1 MTNWIEHGLN
11 QCSLF
16 LLLSIVLSL
25 CILLQQQGTMGMAIV
40 VPVVALV
47 AASALPVVQNPQTT
61 GEMKLEDGGR
71 DDLSCSFFFEDVHTL
86 CFGLCRCYPFM
97 NHDAC
102 VQQNGD
108 LFRARSF

>member
-25 CILLQQQGTMGMAIV
+25 CIFLQQQGTMGMAIV

-47 AASALPVVQNPQTT
+47 AAIALPVVQNPKRK
-61 GEMKLEDGGR
+61 GAIKL
-71 DDLSCSFFFEDVHTL
+71 
-86 CFGLCRCYPFM
+86 
-97 NHDAC
+97 
-102 VQQNGD
+102 
-108 LFRARSF
+108 RAPSAVL